1 MNAIVFIGRQ
11 FFRLAFGLFL
21 RVRLSGT
28 ENIPED
34 GPLIVASNH
43 VTALDMVFLEYKIKR
58 RILWMAKAELF
69 KNKFVGWLLR
79 KLGAFPVHRGAVDV
93 SAAKTVLDLLEEGK
107 TVGIFP
113 QGTRSKDPDN
123 PLKARYGIARFA
135 VESGVPVLPVSI
147 FGNFR
152 IFGRVYVHYGKPV
165 LLEKKE
171 DGTAYTKAE
180 YTELAQN
187 LMDGIYATIREM
199 RNGSEAPNGNYKG

>member
-1 MNAIVFIGRQ
+1 MNAVVFIGRN
-11 FFRLAFGLFL
+11 FFLLAFGLFL
-21 RVRLSGT
+21 RVHISGK

-69 KNKFVGWLLR
+69 KNKFVGWILR
-79 KLGAFPVHRGAVDV
+79 KLGAFPVHRGTVDV

-113 QGTRSKDPDN
+113 QGTRSKDQEN
-123 PLKARYGIARFA
+123 PLKARYGVARFA
-135 VESGVPVLPVSI
+135 AESGVPVLPVSI
-147 FGNFR
+147 FGDFR
-152 IFGRVYVHYGKPV
+152 IFGHVYVHYGKPV
-165 LLEKKE
+165 LIEKKP

-180 YTELAQN
+180 YSEIAQT

-199 RNGSEAPNGNYKG
+199 KSGLEAPNGNHKG